1 MVSLT
6 GSKVVA
12 PEPFAVVVAAK
23 WSMLYFGCQN
33 MENNQMIT
41 KHAYTPIAALYEL
54 NY

>member
-23 WSMLYFGCQN
+23 WSMLCFGC
-33 MENNQMIT
+33 
-41 KHAYTPIAALYEL
+41 
-54 NY
+54 